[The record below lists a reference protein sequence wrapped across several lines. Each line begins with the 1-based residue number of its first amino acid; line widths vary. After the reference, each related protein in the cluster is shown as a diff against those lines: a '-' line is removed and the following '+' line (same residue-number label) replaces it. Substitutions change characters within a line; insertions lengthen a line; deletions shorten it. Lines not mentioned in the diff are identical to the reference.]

1 MEVTHSSPGKEGLL
15 SLLAALPSLTAGSS
29 RSLHNVTYVTYVPPD
44 CPIPPGAGEA
54 PRTAP
59 PRPAAALTGGGKSC
73 GVPLG
78 IFPSGFWEGETSAQ
92 ALCLRA
98 CACAKRRE
106 GEAPAAIA
114 RLPPRAWL
122 PHAGAGQRR
131 GPAASA
137 PLSHSAAPRLLSQR
151 SLCLSCPFFPVIP
164 LRLTGVS

>member
-59 PRPAAALTGGGKSC
+59 PRPAAALTGGEILPSPAWDFPIGLL
-73 GVPLG
+73 GRGDLGPDAVPPCVCLCQAQG
-78 IFPSGFWEGETSAQ
+78 GGGAGSHRPPPSPR
-92 ALCLRA
+92 L
-98 CACAKRRE
+98 
-106 GEAPAAIA
+106 APA
-114 RLPPRAWL
+114 RR
-122 PHAGAGQRR
+122 AGQRR
-131 GPAASA
+131 GAAASA
-137 PLSHSAAPRLLSQR
+137 PLSHSAVHRLLSQR
-151 SLCLSCPFFPVIP
+151 SLCLSCPFSPVIP